1 MQDRLNEKEKELES
15 RGVGTLDEDE
25 LVEQLE
31 QSQKEVKTLSQVSLS
46 FL

>member
-1 MQDRLNEKEKELES
+1 MQDRLNEKEKELET